1 MDKAS
6 DLIEAN
12 SSSPRIVDFATSLR
26 NGEDVAC
33 RLRVLGSGI
42 PQIDEQTVIAMSET
56 VNCRLERT
64 KNQCTKQ

>member
-33 RLRVLGSGI
+33 SLRVLGSGT
-42 PQIDEQTVIAMSET
+42 PQIG
-56 VNCRLERT
+56 
-64 KNQCTKQ
+64 